1 MYVSWPINYAI
12 LFLKHQHWP
21 QALLLIVQTKNKN
34 TLQCKSTQEHYRDF
48 NGIPLNG
55 HAFAANFLLKK
66 INNIIHKI
74 YGCYH
79 IKQ

>member
-34 TLQCKSTQEHYRDF
+34 TLHANTPR
-48 NGIPLNG
+48 NTTGISME
-55 HAFAANFLLKK
+55 
-66 INNIIHKI
+66 
-74 YGCYH
+74 
-79 IKQ
+79 